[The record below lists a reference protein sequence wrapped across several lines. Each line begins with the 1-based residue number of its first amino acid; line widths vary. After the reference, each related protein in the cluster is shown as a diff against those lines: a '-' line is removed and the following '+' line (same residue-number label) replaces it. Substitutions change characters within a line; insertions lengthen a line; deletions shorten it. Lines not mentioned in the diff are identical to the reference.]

1 MLFLAEEGSQEEN
14 GPRSVGPSEVITD
27 QKEATVQF
35 CRTDSRLTRYIFLP
49 DVGQHTHFVPA
60 FPLQQWRGSSAAQWR
75 GMFSAGYMLF
85 LMCGL
90 GVCQEKCCEAL
101 VTKIGR

>member
-14 GPRSVGPSEVITD
+14 GPRSVGPAEVITD
-27 QKEATVQF
+27 QKKQQF
-35 CRTDSRLTRYIFLP
+35 NFVEHTRGFLP

-60 FPLQQWRGSSAAQWR
+60 SPLQQWRGSSAAKWR

-90 GVCQEKCCEAL
+90 GVCLEKCCEAL